1 MERVILVQVLY
12 DCRFSTAMPPTGDTV
27 IITKVVNLYRK
38 LIKSSDKSPA
48 VDSVPSPSARR
59 SSGRASSEASTQT
72 AIEKSRDKCK
82 NFTNAIPRYQHN
94 ISRKQLSPNA
104 LKVLYRLQDNGYE
117 AYLVGGCIRDILL
130 GKTPKDFD
138 VVTNATPEQ
147 VKASFNN
154 CRLIGR
160 RFRLAHIMYGREIIE
175 VATMRGH
182 HDQPPEDAN
191 NKNNTSHHSDEGQ
204 LLRDNVYGSIEED
217 AQRRDFT
224 INALYY
230 SVNGFYVRDFANG
243 IAAIEAKRIELIG
256 DPEARYREDHVIM
269 LRSVRFATKLDM
281 TIEEKTEQPLY
292 ELGSLLNNIPSARL
306 FEESMKLTLAGKAEA
321 NYLLMRK
328 YGLFSHMF
336 PVPCEILNGDMQ
348 SKQERLV
355 QQMFVNTDIRIN
367 NRKRVTPAYIHAAL
381 LWYVVEQETDRLMQ
395 EQKLS
400 HYDASYNAMTEV
412 LARHCRSIALPKRFS
427 TVSRDIWQLQSR
439 LTRRMGKRAFKLLEH
454 PKFRAGYDFLLL
466 RGEIEGGEVAELG
479 QWWTDFQHADEKTR
493 QTMANAIG
501 SDGNSRSRSGANS
514 SDKSST
520 TSPGRKRIRKPS
532 NRNRKPAAAS
542 SPASAPDSAAGNAS
556 GNQSGPG
563 E

>member
-1 MERVILVQVLY
+1 
-12 DCRFSTAMPPTGDTV
+12 MPPTGDTV
-27 IITKVVNLYRK
+27 IITKVVNFYRK
-38 LIKSSDKSPA
+38 LIKNVDQGPA
-48 VDSVPSPSARR
+48 VDSVSGSSTSATEGATKSAAKKTSNRPSA
-59 SSGRASSEASTQT
+59 GEANSQS

-82 NFTNAIPRYQHN
+82 NFTNAIPRDQHN

-182 HDQPPEDAN
+182 HDQPPEEAN

-256 DPEARYREDHVIM
+256 DPEARYREDPVRM
-269 LRSVRFATKLDM
+269 LRAVRFATKLDM

-292 ELGSLLNNIPSARL
+292 ELGSLLTNIPSARL

-321 NYLLMRK
+321 NYRLMRK
-328 YGLFSHMF
+328 YGLFGHMF
-336 PVPCEILNGDMQ
+336 PVPSEILNGDMQ

-501 SDGNSRSRSGANS
+501 SDGNIRAHSGANS
-514 SDKSST
+514 SDKST
-520 TSPGRKRIRKPS
+520 TKSPARKRTRKPS
-532 NRNRKPAAAS
+532 NRNRKPASAS
-542 SPASAPDSAAGNAS
+542 SPASAPDSAVGNTS
-556 GNQSGPG
+556 ENQSGPA